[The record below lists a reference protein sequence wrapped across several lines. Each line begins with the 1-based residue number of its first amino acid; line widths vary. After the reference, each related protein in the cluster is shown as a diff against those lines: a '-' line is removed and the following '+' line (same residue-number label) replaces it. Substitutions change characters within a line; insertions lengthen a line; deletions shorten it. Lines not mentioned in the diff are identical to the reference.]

1 MLRLLGILSLGHLLL
16 GGRHHRLR
24 RGLFLGGLLGFLASR
39 HFDTD
44 RAAEDIRDAARN
56 ARRTAHDAAR
66 TAHDA
71 ARTARR
77 EIRHAM
83 HDRKVDEIHEK
94 IDARRAEREERLN
107 ALHAEIEARKAR
119 RAESREAEVQNA
131 EVRSAEIRSTRWN
144 TALSVPCRFAIRTRR
159 RKSGNWRKVWNGTP
173 GRRPWRLT
181 SRRLISRMKTGSI
194 SPPGSTDTRNKKRRL
209 AAIRLVISL

>member
-1 MLRLLGILSLGHLLL
+1 MLRLLGILSLGHLLF

-24 RGLFLGGLLGFLASR
+24 RGIFLGGLLGFLASR

-44 RAAEDIRDAARN
+44 RAAEDVRKAAWN
-56 ARRTAHDAAR
+56 ARRTARDAAR
-66 TAHDA
+66 TARDA

-119 RAESREAEVQNA
+119 RAEAREAEVQNA
-131 EVRSAEIRSTRWN
+131 EVRSAEIRSTALEHSAVRALPVCN
-144 TALSVPCRFAIRTRR
+144 TNEAKEIRELAEGLERDARTAAMAADVPTIDFPDEDG
-159 RKSGNWRKVWNGTP
+159 KYFSSGKYGY
-173 GRRPWRLT
+173 
-181 SRRLISRMKTGSI
+181 
-194 SPPGSTDTRNKKRRL
+194 
-209 AAIRLVISL
+209 A